1 MATLLLIV
9 IYIAFVGL
17 GIPDSL
23 FGTAWPAIYTELGL
37 PVSAASSVTLL
48 VSGGTVMASLCS
60 ARLLHRFGTA
70 AVTAASTCLT
80 AAALLGFSLSNRLGW
95 LCLFA
100 IPLGLGAGAV
110 DTALNHYVSLH
121 YKALHMN
128 FLHCAYG
135 VGVSLSPY
143 LMSFFIRAEGGW
155 RAGYRSAFWIQ
166 AAIAM
171 VTVLSLPLWKRAHAD
186 DESHVGEEKS
196 KPLGFRALLR
206 LPGVRYAWLMF
217 TGSCAIEYTCGVWGS
232 TFLVSSKGLAVER
245 AAWIVVF
252 YYVGMT
258 LGRFL
263 SGILSVRLSGWRL
276 IFLGQGAILTAII
289 MLLLPLPP
297 AVAGTGL
304 FFAGLGVG
312 PLFPNLIHL
321 TPANFGREASQSV
334 MGSQM
339 AAAYLGIM
347 LVPPVF
353 GFLAQKI
360 GTWIFPVFLLLLFV
374 ILITSTLLLV
384 RALKREGRY
393 AG

>member
-1 MATLLLIV
+1 MQR
-9 IYIAFVGL
+9 
-17 GIPDSL
+17 
-23 FGTAWPAIYTELGL
+23 E
-37 PVSAASSVTLL
+37 AA
-48 VSGGTVMASLCS
+48 APFW
-60 ARLLHRFGTA
+60 HRRRHC
-70 AVTAASTCLT
+70 AASTCLT

-171 VTVLSLPLWKRAHAD
+171 VTVLSLPLWKRAHRD

-196 KPLGFRALLR
+196 KTLGFRALLR

-360 GTWIFPVFLLLLFV
+360 GTWIFPGFFAFAVCYSDNIYPF
-374 ILITSTLLLV
+374 TGAGTKKG
-384 RALKREGRY
+384 RALCRIAAGNRHKQRREGGSSRRPFSFGVFGERGMRP
-393 AG
+393 ARIHPFD